1 MVSQSP
7 GFNIIEEYTLDE
19 ANAAVGATK
28 GDNKPAEETSHVGN
42 VETDT
47 LVRPDLQRS
56 ENTMITSP
64 AVKDKT
70 ATAVKADSTDVS
82 KYVSQ
87 LTSTGE
93 LETSATEHC
102 NAQETS
108 ITVKKPES
116 ADTVIALTEQSASIP
131 LDNQPNPALHV
142 VMKTEGTPSL
152 KLSPDKSTESAP
164 NSVGQCV
171 SKQNLHV
178 KTAVTCPEDSLV
190 LNQYP
195 WKRELTVKLDRMQ

>member
-1 MVSQSP
+1 MASQSP

-19 ANAAVGATK
+19 ANAAVGAMK

-70 ATAVKADSTDVS
+70 ATGVKADSTDVS

-87 LTSTGE
+87 LISTGE

-102 NAQETS
+102 NAQETG

-116 ADTVIALTEQSASIP
+116 ADTVIALTEQSASVP
-131 LDNQPNPALHV
+131 FDNQPNPALHV
-142 VMKTEGTPSL
+142 VTKTGNSFPEI
-152 KLSPDKSTESAP
+152 KS
-164 NSVGQCV
+164 
-171 SKQNLHV
+171 
-178 KTAVTCPEDSLV
+178 
-190 LNQYP
+190 
-195 WKRELTVKLDRMQ
+195 